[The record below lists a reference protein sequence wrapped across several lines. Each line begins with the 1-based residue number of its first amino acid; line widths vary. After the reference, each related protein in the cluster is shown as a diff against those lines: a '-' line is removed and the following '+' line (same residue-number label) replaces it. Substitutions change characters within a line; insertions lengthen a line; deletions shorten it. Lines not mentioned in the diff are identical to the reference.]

1 MWARAPGRPGTGCG
15 CGSRAMAESQTPKV
29 ETRTP
34 KGMHDVLWP
43 ESARWEDAVGR
54 FGALVE
60 AAGYGL
66 TLTPVVEHA
75 GVFLRGIGEG
85 SEVVG
90 KEMYLFE
97 DRDGQLMALRP
108 EGTAPIARVFVQHHP
123 VPPWKAW
130 YVAPSFRHENPQHG
144 RYRQHSQLGVEALGP
159 ADADLDVEVV
169 SLARDFFAGLGLRE
183 VTLKLHS
190 MGDGTCKPG
199 YVALLGA
206 FLAERADQLCEA
218 HRARHLE
225 NPLRVLDCKTPEC
238 RAATADAPRFLDH
251 LCDACAAHFAR
262 VRAGLEALGVDYTID
277 HRLVRGFDY
286 YTRTTFE
293 FAADALEA
301 AQNGIGGGGRY
312 DGLVELL
319 GGDPTPGIGFGIGVE
334 RVLMACDA
342 EGVFSTAAAVA
353 ARPLHA
359 YVIDTAGGETALA
372 LTAEL
377 RRAGLRA
384 DRAFDG
390 RSMKSQIKSAD
401 RSGALVALVVG
412 PQEVAEG
419 TVGLRPLRSDDEQ
432 RTVPRAAIVD
442 ELKSYLANAAFAEGS
457 DNDVDRHLHPHL
469 RPRPTDETENETVT
483 VIETETETP

>member
-1 MWARAPGRPGTGCG
+1 LTAKGRVVL
-15 CGSRAMAESQTPKV
+15 Q
-29 ETRTP
+29 TP

-43 ESARWEDAVGR
+43 ESARWEDTVGR

-66 TLTPVVEHA
+66 TLTPVIEHA

-108 EGTAPIARVFVQHHP
+108 EGTAPIARAFVQHHP

-144 RYRQHSQLGVEALGP
+144 RYRQHFQLGVEALGP
-159 ADADLDVEVV
+159 EDADLDVEVV
-169 SLARDFFAGLGLRE
+169 SLAHDFFSGLGLRE
-183 VTLKLHS
+183 VTLNLHS
-190 MGDGTCKPG
+190 MGDDVCKPG

-206 FLAERADQLCEA
+206 FLAERADQLCPA

-225 NPLRVLDCKTPEC
+225 NPLRVLDCKTAEC
-238 RAATADAPRFLDH
+238 RAATADAPHFLDH
-251 LCDACAAHFAR
+251 LCDPCAAHFAR
-262 VRAGLEALGVDYTID
+262 VRAGLEALGVGYRID

-293 FAADALEA
+293 FAADALDA

-319 GGDPTPGIGFGIGVE
+319 GGAPTPGIGFGIGVE
-334 RVLMACDA
+334 RVLLACDA
-342 EGVFSTAAAVA
+342 EGVFSTA

-359 YVIDTAGGETALA
+359 YVIDTAGGETATV

-377 RRAGLRA
+377 RRAGLRV
-384 DRAFDG
+384 DRAFGG
-390 RSMKSQIKSAD
+390 RSMKSQFKSAD

-412 PQEVAEG
+412 EQELGDG
-419 TVGLRPLRSDDEQ
+419 TVGLRPLRSTEGQ
-432 RTVPRAAIVD
+432 RTVPRAAILG
-442 ELKSYLANAAFAEGS
+442 ELQSFLANAAFAEDSETGS
-457 DNDVDRHLHPHL
+457 VDDVDRHQHPHL
-469 RPRPTDETENETVT
+469 REPPTTEDER
-483 VIETETETP
+483 

>member
-1 MWARAPGRPGTGCG
+1 VSAGSSAPESPGPSG
-15 CGSRAMAESQTPKV
+15 PP
-29 ETRTP
+29 RTP

-43 ESARWEDAVGR
+43 ESVRWERTLGR
-54 FGALVE
+54 FAALVE
-60 AAGYGL
+60 GAGYGL
-66 TLTPVVEHA
+66 TITPVLEHA
-75 GVFLRGIGEG
+75 GVFLRGIGEA

-90 KEMYLFE
+90 KEMYVFE

-108 EGTAPIARVFVQHHP
+108 EGTAPIARAFAQHHP

-144 RYRQHSQLGVEALGP
+144 RYREHHQLGVEALGP
-159 ADADLDVEVV
+159 ADPDLDVEVV
-169 SLARDFFAGLGLRE
+169 SLAHDFFAGLGLRA

-206 FLAERADQLCEA
+206 FLAERADLLCPA

-225 NPLRVLDCKTPEC
+225 NPLRVLDCKTEEC
-238 RAATADAPRFLDH
+238 RAATADAPHFLDH
-251 LCDACAAHFAR
+251 LCDPCAAHFAR
-262 VRAGLEALGVDYTID
+262 VQAGLEAVGVPYVID

-293 FAADALEA
+293 FAADALDA
-301 AQNGIGGGGRY
+301 AQNGVGGGGRY

-319 GGDPTPGIGFGIGVE
+319 GGDPTPGIGFGIGIE
-334 RVLMACDA
+334 RVLLACDA
-342 EGVFSTAAAVA
+342 EQVFSTEAAVA
-353 ARPLHA
+353 ERPLQV
-359 YVIDTAGGETALA
+359 YVIDTAGGASA
-372 LTAEL
+372 VGLTAEL
-377 RRAGLRA
+377 RRAGFRV

-412 PQEVAEG
+412 AREVAEG
-419 TVGLRPLRSDDEQ
+419 SVGLRPLRSDEEQ
-432 RTVPRAAIVD
+432 RTVPRAAIV
-442 ELKSYLANAAFAEGS
+442 ETLTEYFAGPVPPPAPS
-457 DNDVDRHLHPHL
+457 SSPA
-469 RPRPTDETENETVT
+469 P
-483 VIETETETP
+483 

>member
-1 MWARAPGRPGTGCG
+1 M
-15 CGSRAMAESQTPKV
+15 
-29 ETRTP
+29 
-34 KGMHDVLWP
+34 
-43 ESARWEDAVGR
+43 
-54 FGALVE
+54 
-60 AAGYGL
+60 
-66 TLTPVVEHA
+66 
-75 GVFLRGIGEG
+75 
-85 SEVVG
+85 
-90 KEMYLFE
+90 
-97 DRDGQLMALRP
+97 
-108 EGTAPIARVFVQHHP
+108 
-123 VPPWKAW
+123 
-130 YVAPSFRHENPQHG
+130 APSFRHENPQQG
-144 RYRQHSQLGVEALGP
+144 RYREHHQLGVEALGP

-169 SLARDFFAGLGLRE
+169 SLAHDFFSGLGLRE

-190 MGDGTCKPG
+190 MGDGVCKPR

-206 FLAERADQLCEA
+206 FLAERVDQLCPA
-218 HRARHLE
+218 HRVRHLE

-238 RAATADAPRFLDH
+238 RAATADAPHFLDH
-251 LCDACAAHFAR
+251 LCDPCAAHFAR
-262 VRAGLEALGVDYTID
+262 VRSGLDALGVPYTID

-293 FAADALEA
+293 FAADALDA

-319 GGDPTPGIGFGIGVE
+319 GGDPTPGIGFGIGME
-334 RVLMACDA
+334 RVLLACDA
-342 EGVFSTAAAVA
+342 EGVFSTSAALA

-359 YVIDTAGGETALA
+359 YVLDTAGGETALA
-372 LTAEL
+372 LTVEL

-412 PQEVAEG
+412 PQELGEG

-469 RPRPTDETENETVT
+469 RTDTDTDT
-483 VIETETETP
+483 DTGTT

>member
-1 MWARAPGRPGTGCG
+1 MSAGSVAPGS
-15 CGSRAMAESQTPKV
+15 GSQAPTPP
-29 ETRTP
+29 RTP

-43 ESARWEDAVGR
+43 ESARWEGTVAR
-54 FGALVE
+54 FAGLVE
-60 AAGYGL
+60 GAGYGL
-66 TLTPVVEHA
+66 TITPILEHA

-90 KEMYLFE
+90 KEMYVFE
-97 DRDGQLMALRP
+97 DRDGQKMALRP
-108 EGTAPIARVFVQHHP
+108 EGTAPIARAYVQHHP

-144 RYRQHSQLGVEALGP
+144 RYRQHHQLGVEALGP

-169 SLARDFFAGLGLRE
+169 ALAHDFFAGLGLRQ

-190 MGDGTCKPG
+190 MGDSVCRPG
-199 YVALLGA
+199 YIALLSA
-206 FLAERADQLCEA
+206 FLAGRADQLCPA

-225 NPLRVLDCKTPEC
+225 NPLRVLDCKSEEC
-238 RAATADAPRFLDH
+238 LAATADAPHFLDH

-262 VRAGLEALGVDYTID
+262 VRAALDSLGVGYTID

-293 FAADALEA
+293 FAADALDA
-301 AQNGIGGGGRY
+301 AQNGVGGGGRY

-319 GGDPTPGIGFGIGVE
+319 GGDPTPGIGFGIGIE
-334 RVLMACDA
+334 RVLLACDA
-342 EGVFSTAAAVA
+342 EGVFTTESVLAAH
-353 ARPLHA
+353 PLHA
-359 YVIDTAGGETALA
+359 YVIDTAGGESAVA

-412 PQEVAEG
+412 PQEVEAG
-419 TVGLRPLRSDDEQ
+419 TVGLRPLRSDAAQ
-432 RTVPRAAIVD
+432 RSVPRPAIVE
-442 ELKSYLANAAFAEGS
+442 ELKAFLE
-457 DNDVDRHLHPHL
+457 
-469 RPRPTDETENETVT
+469 ETG
-483 VIETETETP
+483 PS

>member
-1 MWARAPGRPGTGCG
+1 MTEEVLDARTAGAPP
-15 CGSRAMAESQTPKV
+15 AAP
-29 ETRTP
+29 RTP

-43 ESARWEDAVGR
+43 ESRRWELTVAG
-54 FGALVE
+54 FSSLVE

-66 TLTPVVEHA
+66 ALTPIVEHA

-90 KEMYLFE
+90 KEMYVFE
-97 DRDGQLMALRP
+97 DRDGQRMALRP
-108 EGTAPIARVFVQHHP
+108 EGTAPVARAFVQHHP
-123 VPPWKAW
+123 VLPWKAW

-144 RYRQHSQLGVEALGP
+144 RYRQHYQLGVEALGP

-169 SLARDFFAGLGLRE
+169 SLAHDFFAALGLRR

-190 MGDGTCKPG
+190 MGDGVCKPG

-206 FLAERADQLCEA
+206 FLAERADQLCPA
-218 HRARHLE
+218 HRERHLD
-225 NPLRVLDCKTPEC
+225 NPLRVLDCKTEEC
-238 RAATADAPRFLDH
+238 RSATADAPHFLDH
-251 LCDACAAHFAR
+251 LCDPCREHFAR
-262 VRAGLEALGVDYTID
+262 VRHGLDALGVPYVID

-293 FAADALEA
+293 YAAEALEA

-319 GGDPTPGIGFGIGVE
+319 GGDPTPGIGFGIGIE

-342 EGVFSTAAAVA
+342 EGVSSTADAVA
-353 ARPLHA
+353 ATPLHA
-359 YVIDTAGGETALA
+359 YVIDTAGGETAVA
-372 LTAEL
+372 LTAEV

-384 DRAFDG
+384 DRAFGG

-412 PQEVAEG
+412 RQELEAG
-419 TVGLRPLRSDDEQ
+419 TVGFRPLRSDAEQ
-432 RTVPRAAIVD
+432 RAVPRD
-442 ELKSYLANAAFAEGS
+442 EVVAELRRFVENASPAGGGE
-457 DNDVDRHLHPHL
+457 
-469 RPRPTDETENETVT
+469 
-483 VIETETETP
+483 

>member
-1 MWARAPGRPGTGCG
+1 VSAGSAAPAPA
-15 CGSRAMAESQTPKV
+15 SRV
-29 ETRTP
+29 EVRTP

-43 ESARWEDAVGR
+43 ESARWERTGAR
-54 FGALVE
+54 FAELVE

-66 TLTPVVEHA
+66 TITPVLEHA
-75 GVFLRGIGEG
+75 GVFLRGIGEA

-90 KEMYLFE
+90 KEMYVFE
-97 DRDGQLMALRP
+97 DRDGTLMALRP
-108 EGTAPIARVFVQHHP
+108 EGTAPIARAFAQHHP

-144 RYRQHSQLGVEALGP
+144 RYRQHHQLGVEALGA

-169 SLARDFFAGLGLRE
+169 SLAHDFFAGLGLRA
-183 VTLKLHS
+183 VTLKLNS

-199 YVALLGA
+199 YVALLA
-206 FLAERADQLCEA
+206 AYVAERADQLCPA

-225 NPLRVLDCKTPEC
+225 NPLRVLDCKTEEC
-238 RAATADAPRFLDH
+238 RAATADAPHFLDH
-251 LCDACAAHFAR
+251 LCEPCATHFAR
-262 VRAGLEALGVDYTID
+262 VREGLEALGVAYSID

-293 FAADALEA
+293 FAADALDA
-301 AQNGIGGGGRY
+301 AQNGVGGGGRY

-334 RVLMACDA
+334 RVLLACDA
-342 EGVFSTAAAVA
+342 ECVFSTEAAVA
-353 ARPLHA
+353 ERPLHV
-359 YVIDTAGGETALA
+359 YVIDTAGGESAVV

-412 PQEVAEG
+412 PQELAEG
-419 TVGLRPLRSDDEQ
+419 TVGLRPLRSDEAQ
-432 RTVPRAAIVD
+432 RSVPRAAIV
-442 ELKSYLANAAFAEGS
+442 ETLTAFFAE
-457 DNDVDRHLHPHL
+457 
-469 RPRPTDETENETVT
+469 RPSTDAESL
-483 VIETETETP
+483 

>member
-1 MWARAPGRPGTGCG
+1 VTPGSAAPAPPAAPT
-15 CGSRAMAESQTPKV
+15 TPP
-29 ETRTP
+29 RTP

-43 ESARWEDAVGR
+43 ESARWEGTVAR
-54 FGALVE
+54 FAQLVE
-60 AAGYGL
+60 SAGYGL
-66 TLTPVVEHA
+66 TVTPILEHA

-90 KEMYLFE
+90 KEMYVFE
-97 DRDGQLMALRP
+97 DRDGQMMALRP
-108 EGTAPIARVFVQHHP
+108 EGTAPIARAFVQHHP

-144 RYRQHSQLGVEALGP
+144 RYRQHHQLGVEALGP
-159 ADADLDVEVV
+159 EDPDLDVEVV
-169 SLARDFFAGLGLRE
+169 SLAHDFFVGLGLRD

-190 MGDGTCKPG
+190 MGDGVCKPG

-206 FLAERADQLCEA
+206 FLAERADQLCPA

-238 RAATADAPRFLDH
+238 RAATEDAPRFLDH
-251 LCDACAAHFAR
+251 LCDPCAAHFAR
-262 VRAGLEALGVDYTID
+262 VRAGLEALSVDYTID

-293 FAADALEA
+293 FAADALDA

-319 GGDPTPGIGFGIGVE
+319 GGVPTPGIGFGIGIE
-334 RVLMACDA
+334 RVLLACDA
-342 EGVFSTAAAVA
+342 EGVFSTDAVVA

-359 YVIDTAGGETALA
+359 YVIDLAGGESAVV

-377 RRAGLRA
+377 RRDGLRV
-384 DRAFDG
+384 DRAFGG

-419 TVGLRPLRSDDEQ
+419 TVGLRPLRSGDEQ

-442 ELKSYLANAAFAEGS
+442 ELKSFLANAAFAEGP
-457 DNDVDRHLHPHL
+457 DGDVDRHLHPHL
-469 RPRPTDETENETVT
+469 RAADDLDDDIDDMDDLHDPDDDTNDADSTDTD
-483 VIETETETP
+483 TP

>member
-1 MWARAPGRPGTGCG
+1 VSAGSAAPGSNP
-15 CGSRAMAESQTPKV
+15 A
-29 ETRTP
+29 RTP

-43 ESARWEDAVGR
+43 ESARWEEVVARFAAVVG
-54 FGALVE
+54 

-66 TLTPVVEHA
+66 TVTPVLEHA
-75 GVFLRGIGEG
+75 GVFLRGIGEA

-90 KEMYLFE
+90 KEMYVFE
-97 DRDGQLMALRP
+97 DRDGQMMALRP
-108 EGTAPIARVFVQHHP
+108 EGTAPIARAFVQHHP

-144 RYRQHSQLGVEALGP
+144 RYRQHHQLGVEALGVG
-159 ADADLDVEVV
+159 DADLDVEVV
-169 SLARDFFAGLGLRE
+169 SLAHDFFAGLGLRR

-190 MGDGTCKPG
+190 MGDGVCKPG
-199 YVALLGA
+199 YVTLLGE
-206 FLAERADQLCEA
+206 FLAERVDQLCVA
-218 HRARHLE
+218 HQARHLE

-238 RAATADAPRFLDH
+238 RAVTEAAPHFLDQ
-251 LCDACAAHFAR
+251 LCDPCAEHFAR
-262 VRAGLEALGVDYTID
+262 VRNGLDTLGVPYDID

-301 AQNGIGGGGRY
+301 AQNGVGGGGRY

-319 GGDPTPGIGFGIGVE
+319 GGPATPGIGFGIGIE
-334 RVLMACDA
+334 RVLLACDA
-342 EGVFSTAAAVA
+342 EGEDALTTERVLAR
-353 ARPLHA
+353 RPLQA
-359 YVIDTAGGETALA
+359 YVIDTAGGEVAVE
-372 LTAEL
+372 LTAQL

-384 DRAFDG
+384 DRAFEG

-419 TVGLRPLRSDDEQ
+419 TVGLRPLRSEDEQ
-432 RTVPRAAIVD
+432 RTIPRADVVN
-442 ELKSYLANAAFAEGS
+442 ELKSYLANAAFAEG
-457 DNDVDRHLHPHL
+457 DDEDVDRHRHPHL
-469 RPRPTDETENETVT
+469 RLPDPPMLDDNDRSADDPDDDSEAQ
-483 VIETETETP
+483 